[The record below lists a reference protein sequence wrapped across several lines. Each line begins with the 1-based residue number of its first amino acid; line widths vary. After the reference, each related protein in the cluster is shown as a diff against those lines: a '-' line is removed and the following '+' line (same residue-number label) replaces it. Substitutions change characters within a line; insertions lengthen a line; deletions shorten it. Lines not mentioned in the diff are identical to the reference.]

1 MIVDELIIMIGIC
14 YSHPRR
20 YVEASESS
28 FGVLAVCWILHSCCW
43 VLRHHSSVSLREG
56 DKSVHQR
63 WMLYVEPTLELYGGW
78 FLSPSLRFLYTSLA
92 ICSTAAAGLLPF
104 GTADRERSL
113 REIKIENIIFRA
125 PSIISNVRIDN
136 QWVCYCVC
144 IIRNNVE
151 VSRLFL
157 QKWIKWRSIK

>member
-1 MIVDELIIMIGIC
+1 
-14 YSHPRR
+14 
-20 YVEASESS
+20 
-28 FGVLAVCWILHSCCW
+28 
-43 VLRHHSSVSLREG
+43 
-56 DKSVHQR
+56 
-63 WMLYVEPTLELYGGW
+63 
-78 FLSPSLRFLYTSLA
+78 
-92 ICSTAAAGLLPF
+92 LLPF